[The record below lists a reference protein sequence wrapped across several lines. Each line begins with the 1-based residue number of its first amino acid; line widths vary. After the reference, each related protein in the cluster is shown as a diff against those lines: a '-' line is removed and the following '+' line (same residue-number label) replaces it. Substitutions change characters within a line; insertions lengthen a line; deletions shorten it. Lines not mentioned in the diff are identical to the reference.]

1 MTISIPFPE
10 HVKLKVKA
18 GDIVDFSYPFY
29 TSSAKEQIR
38 LAISDRLNVPPK
50 KIFQYLKKFV
60 GDKVE
65 KGDIIAQHSSF
76 FSTKLFRSE
85 HSGIIREIR
94 HQDGTIILDSTAND
108 QMTIQCFFVGE
119 IAQIEKNTILLKVTQ
134 GKEIALKQ
142 TTGSFGG
149 KKLIQSERHILNA
162 EEIHDR
168 VICAE
173 SVPSCD
179 AVKYDALDCR
189 GIISAHT
196 IESEDIKAPI
206 AYLKKIDDWK
216 TLQSQSFSYCLVTT
230 APDTLYLYS

>member
-10 HVKLKVKA
+10 QCKLKVKA
-18 GDIVDFSYPFY
+18 GDTVDFSHPFY
-29 TSSAKEQIR
+29 VSSSKEQIR

-60 GDKVE
+60 GDTVE
-65 KGDIIAQHSSF
+65 KGDIIAKHSSF

-85 HSGIIREIR
+85 NSGIIREIR
-94 HQDGTIILDSTAND
+94 HQDGTIILDSTAHD
-108 QMTIQCFFVGE
+108 ELTIQCFFVGE
-119 IAQIEKNTILLKVTQ
+119 VTHIEKSTITLKVSQ
-134 GKEIALKQ
+134 GKEFPLKQ
-142 TTGSFGG
+142 TTGNFGG
-149 KKLIQSERHILNA
+149 KKLVQNENHPLHA

-173 SVPSCD
+173 TIASYD

-189 GIISAHT
+189 GIICAHT
-196 IESEDIKAPI
+196 IESDDIQTPI

-216 TLQSQSFSYCLVTT
+216 ALQSHTFSYCLVTT
-230 APDTLYLYS
+230 SPDTLYLYS